1 MDVDEFGE
9 LNEWED
15 RLDVLPGPAPW
26 CVGDTDDEADPA
38 VVDVDMGL
46 LLSCWVMGSPPAD
59 GLTPET
65 EVDAEWMLRML

>member
-46 LLSCWVMGSPPAD
+46 LLSC
-59 GLTPET
+59 
-65 EVDAEWMLRML
+65 